1 MAGQARPLEYVQREP
16 GTSPSSVTLPHLPQ
30 RGVFQ
35 LSNEDY
41 FIEPLDGVPA
51 QTGHAQPHVIYKHQ
65 GSEQRTQQDDSRAPG
80 TCGVQ
85 GMYLPTELGLG
96 MTYRHMSF
104 LEASLN
110 TLMPSFL
117 ELEEHNIRADMPL

>member
-1 MAGQARPLEYVQREP
+1 M
-16 GTSPSSVTLPHLPQ
+16 TLVYFPQ

-41 FIEPLDGVPA
+41 FIEPLHGVPA
-51 QTGHAQPHVIYKHQ
+51 QAGHAQPHVVYKHQ
-65 GSEQRTQQDDSRAPG
+65 VPEQRAQQDGSRAPD

-85 GMYLPTELGLG
+85 GMYLPMELWLG
-96 MTYRHMSF
+96 MTWRHMSF
-104 LEASLN
+104 LGASLN

-117 ELEEHNIRADMPL
+117 GLERHDIQTVIPP

>member
-1 MAGQARPLEYVQREP
+1 MERQP
-16 GTSPSSVTLPHLPQ
+16 GTSPPVTLVRLPQ

-41 FIEPLDGVPA
+41 FIEPLQGVPA
-51 QTGHAQPHVIYKHQ
+51 QTGHAQPHVVYKHQ
-65 GSEQRTQQDDSRAPG
+65 VPEQRGQQDNSRAPG

-85 GMYLPTELGLG
+85 GMFLPMELWLG
-96 MTYRHMSF
+96 MTFRHTSF

-110 TLMPSFL
+110 TLVVRFL
-117 ELEEHNIRADMPL
+117 ALEARNIQTDILP